1 VATKKKNKN
10 KNKADSESNK
20 IEEIGIRELMLFNC
34 EINSN
39 ELLTMNHDELKSLI
53 DSKLS
58 EESFLVYRLDEWN
71 GLDEGILNQSE
82 NTNLF
87 LDEKLFKHSGDEKIN
102 CKVIYNEKNQ
112 LPELNENQVRLV
124 FWEELNESSA
134 SIDIAENIDNINLVI
149 NGNTFGCMDDWG
161 YETFTEYS
169 FTSAGKELDIY
180 LSSESY
186 GGQKEKVVYLIN
198 SNGDCGSIRD
208 LDYNDNFADEVIEA
222 FEGLGLK

>member
-1 VATKKKNKN
+1 MATKKKKKNKN
-10 KNKADSESNK
+10 KNEADSESNK
-20 IEEIGIRELMLFNC
+20 IEEIGIRESMLFNY

-124 FWEELNESSA
+124 FWEELNESSV

-149 NGNTFGCMDDWG
+149 NGNHEILNSYC
-161 YETFTEYS
+161 
-169 FTSAGKELDIY
+169 
-180 LSSESY
+180 SESLACRKMDFVLCQLLVVDY
-186 GGQKEKVVYLIN
+186 YHAWQKKTDLLHLYLE
-198 SNGDCGSIRD
+198 NGFI
-208 LDYNDNFADEVIEA
+208 
-222 FEGLGLK
+222 